1 MAKNRATSPN
11 FRRRR
16 AAKGGRARAARYS
29 ILWQQLLQYYR
40 AERRAGRA
48 KEESFHAWL
57 HERGLGRVAE
67 TAKTR

>member
-1 MAKNRATSPN
+1 MTKNRATNPH

-40 AERRAGRA
+40 AERRAKRA
-48 KEESFHAWL
+48 AETSFHAWL
-57 HERGLGRVAE
+57 YSRGLGRVAE
-67 TAKTR
+67 TATQ